1 MDWLA
6 QALFIRLPDGES
18 LMNLLKNLHLRGKLA
33 FIVGWAVASMLF
45 LAMLSI
51 WLHSRDLQDMPR
63 SVALNVVE
71 VATGVL
77 DRYQKQE
84 QAGALTREQAQKLA
98 LDTLRNMRYQDLY
111 FIALDQNQRLL
122 LHAARPDL
130 EGQAAHGGRDGG
142 LPANIGELVQLA
154 QAGGGFLSYEGLA
167 PGMAKSSQQTAYARY
182 FAPWQWV
189 LTTSVRADTASDSL
203 LSLITRDSLLVAALA
218 LPLIFLCWRVIRN
231 LQRNANGIL
240 ELAHNL
246 ADGDLSHQAPVLS
259 NDELGEMSH
268 ALNQSLSSLRA
279 ALQAEKVNWAELA
292 EERQRAA
299 RVMSMVQ
306 SAPSNIM
313 VADRQLR
320 LCYVNPAMERTL
332 RSLEAHLPMAT
343 TQLIGQPIDIFYSQ
357 QADLKRIVADPA
369 RLPHKALITLG
380 AELCE
385 LHFSVVHDRNGAY
398 LGPMI
403 TWTLVTEKLHNERT
417 AKEAN
422 ERQKE
427 ATEREKEAN
436 QREKEQTLLLQT
448 KADRMLKVVNA
459 AAAGDLTQELA
470 ISGNDTI
477 DRMGQGLDQLL
488 ATLRDS
494 MARIGQTAQ
503 TLASAAEELTSVSEQ
518 MGSNAE
524 AASFKATQASATAD
538 QVNLNVEAVATAT
551 EEMSASIREIALNAA
566 EAAKVVASA
575 VTMAQSANT
584 TVRKLGE
591 SSAGIGN
598 IIKVITSI
606 AEQTHL
612 LALNATIEAA
622 RAGEAGKGFAVVAN
636 EVKELAKETA
646 KATEEIGRK
655 IEAIQMDTGSAV
667 DAIGGISSIINQIN
681 DIQITIASAVEQQ
694 TATTNEIGRSVAE
707 AARGSTEITH
717 NINNVVQAT
726 QHTLGSANDVHNASS
741 EMARMAAEL
750 QQQVDRFRYG
760 PGSFQPGVRMG
771 RGGIRAV
778 T

>member
-1 MDWLA
+1 
-6 QALFIRLPDGES
+6 
-18 LMNLLKNLHLRGKLA
+18 MNLLKNLHLRGKLA
-33 FIVGWAVASMLF
+33 LIVGWAVVSLLF
-45 LAMLSI
+45 LAILSI
-51 WLHSRDLQDMPR
+51 WLHSRDLQETPR

-71 VATGVL
+71 VASGIL

-84 QAGALTREQAQKLA
+84 QAGTLTREQAQKLA
-98 LDTLRNMRYQDLY
+98 LETLRNMRYQDLY
-111 FIALDQNQRLL
+111 FVALDPNQRLL

-130 EGQAAHGGRDGG
+130 EGQAAYGGRDSG
-142 LPANIGELVQLA
+142 LPVNIGELMQIA
-154 QAGGGFLSYEGLA
+154 QAGGGFLNYDALA
-167 PGMAKSSQQTAYARY
+167 PGTAKASQQTAYARY

-189 LTTSVRADTASDSL
+189 LATSVRADVTSEGL
-203 LSLITRDSLLVAALA
+203 LGFIVRDGVLVAALA
-218 LPLIFLCWRVIRN
+218 LPLLILYWRMVRN
-231 LQRNANGIL
+231 LQSNANGIL
-240 ELAHNL
+240 DLAQHL
-246 ADGDLSHQAPVLS
+246 ANGDLSQPAPIVS

-268 ALNQSLSSLRA
+268 ALNQTLSSLRT

-306 SAPSNIM
+306 STPSNIM

-320 LCYVNPAMERTL
+320 LCYINPAMERTL
-332 RSLEAHLPMAT
+332 RQVEQHLPVT
-343 TQLIGQPIDIFYSQ
+343 TAQLLGQNIDIFYPQ
-357 QADLKRIVADPA
+357 QADIKRIVSDPA
-369 RLPHKALITLG
+369 RLPHTAIVNLG
-380 AELCE
+380 GEFCE
-385 LHFSVVHDRNGAY
+385 LHFSAVHDRGGAY

-403 TWTLVTEKLHNERT
+403 TWTLVTEKLRNERA
-417 AKEAN
+417 AKAAN
-422 ERQKE
+422 ERQQE
-427 ATEREKEAN
+427 ANEREKEAS
-436 QREKEQTLLLQT
+436 QREKEQAQLLQT

-470 ISGNDTI
+470 ASGNDTI

-488 ATLRDS
+488 AMLRDS

-551 EEMSASIREIALNAA
+551 EQMSASIREIALNAA

-575 VTMAQSANT
+575 VVMAQSANT

-681 DIQITIASAVEQQ
+681 DIQITIASAVEEQ

-760 PGSFQPGVRMG
+760 SGSFQANVRMG
-771 RGGIRAV
+771 RGSIRAV